1 MDVYK
6 NVMIKHFYHHLYCT
20 HDSQTEKNHSL
31 FLLKVSGAFFKLQ
44 ALFF

>member
-6 NVMIKHFYHHLYCT
+6 NLMIKHFYHHLYCT
-20 HDSQTEKNHSL
+20 HDSQTEKN
-31 FLLKVSGAFFKLQ
+31 LKVSGAFFKLQ